1 MNKAD
6 SDSPTRLESHIST
19 DLIDKLRPDRNL
31 SEPVYQQLVRRILG
45 LIESGDIGENSSL
58 PSERALAEKLDLSR
72 TTVRHCYDELRTQN
86 YLVSKGRAGSAI
98 NAVPRVS
105 PELGRLKGFSEEM
118 RELGLVPSSRLLK
131 KSILSDRTI
140 ASVFRRPSTARFLR
154 LVRLRLGDDVPLSR
168 EVAWYDLTAA
178 PDLAEWDASGSIYQ
192 FLQAAC
198 GIRLVRA
205 EQTIEAV
212 MSTKEETH
220 VFGFTEPAPCLLF
233 KRKTYSGAGQI
244 IEYVE
249 GTFRGDAYVYT
260 INLNVV
266 PTA

>member
-1 MNKAD
+1 MSKPY
-6 SDSPTRLESHIST
+6 SDSPTGLKSHIPT

-31 SEPVYQQLVRRILG
+31 SEPIYQQLTRRILG

-58 PSERALAEKLDLSR
+58 PSERVLAEKLDLSR
-72 TTVRHCYDELRTQN
+72 TTVKRCYDKLRTQN
-86 YLVSKGRAGSAI
+86 CLTSKGRAGSVI
-98 NAVPRVS
+98 NAVPRLS
-105 PELGRLKGFSEEM
+105 PQLGRLKGFSEEM
-118 RELGLVPSSRLLK
+118 RELGLTPSTRLLEQ
-131 KSILSDRTI
+131 SILSNRTI
-140 ASVFRRPSTARFLR
+140 ASVFGRPSTARFLR

-178 PDLAEWDASGSIYQ
+178 PDLVDWDASGSIYQ

-212 MSTKEETH
+212 MSTKEEARA
-220 VFGFTEPAPCLLF
+220 FGFAEPAPCLLF
-233 KRKTYSGAGQI
+233 KRKTYSGTGQI

-260 INLNVV
+260 INLNIA